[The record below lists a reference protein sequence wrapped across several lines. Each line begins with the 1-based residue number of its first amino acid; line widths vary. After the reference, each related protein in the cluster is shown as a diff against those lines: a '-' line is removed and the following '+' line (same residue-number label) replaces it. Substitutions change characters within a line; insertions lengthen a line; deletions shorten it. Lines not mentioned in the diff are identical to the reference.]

1 MKYILK
7 GAALAGMI
15 AFLAGSSVLGV
26 RAGESEDKL
35 MHPGYVFV
43 EGTSINGVDVSGMTE
58 EEALSLVR
66 EQVDSALNASLTLK
80 GKEEDQTVSLKAS
93 ELGIVWS
100 NPEIIDEAGAAGYG
114 GNILSRYKNRKD
126 AAREGRDF
134 NVEYSFDREK
144 IASLIKE
151 KCSSFNREPE
161 NGKLEFKDGALKYV
175 AGRNGTKLLVDESA
189 DAVSDFIN
197 GRWDMKDAQIDLKMD
212 SLAYKGTE
220 EELGQCTSVLGTYT
234 TYYYTSTWGRRENIA
249 TATGKICGT
258 ILKPGEEFSTL
269 DTVCPFSFENG
280 YQIASAYA
288 NNKVVES
295 LGGGA
300 CQVSTTLYNAVLR
313 AELKISERHNHSMT
327 VSYVQPSED
336 ACITS
341 SGGLDFKFVNDTDYP
356 VYIYGKAENGEV
368 TMTIYGKEDRPENR
382 DVEYQA
388 QILSKTPSWTKHEKD
403 KTLKK
408 GKTRTEYGYTG
419 YTAQLVKIVKEGGKE
434 VSRDIV
440 NKSSYAATPTIIYEG
455 TKK

>member
-1 MKYILK
+1 
-7 GAALAGMI
+7 MI
-15 AFLAGSSVLGV
+15 AFLSGAFSVG
-26 RAGESEDKL
+26 AMAAENGEGL
-35 MHPGYVFV
+35 LHPGYVLV
-43 EGTSINGVDVSGMTE
+43 EGITIGGRDVSGMTE
-58 EEALSLVR
+58 EEVLSLVR
-66 EQVDSALNASLTLK
+66 DQVDSAMNATLTLK
-80 GKEEDQTVSLKAS
+80 GREEDQSVSLKAS
-93 ELGIVWS
+93 ELGIVWN
-100 NPEIIDEAGAAGYG
+100 NPEMIDEAGAAGYG

-126 AAREGRDF
+126 LEKDGRDF
-134 NVEYSFDREK
+134 TVEYSFDREK
-144 IASLIKE
+144 TASLIKE
-151 KCSSFNREPE
+151 KCSSFNREPV
-161 NGKLEFKDGALKYV
+161 NGKLEFKDGDLKYV
-175 AGRNGTKLLVDESA
+175 AGKDGTKLLVEESA
-189 DAVSDFIN
+189 DAVSDYIN

-234 TYYYTSTWGRRENIA
+234 THYYSSTWGRRENIA
-249 TATGKICGT
+249 TATKKINGT
-258 ILKPGEEFSTL
+258 ILFPGDEFSTL
-269 DTVCPFSFENG
+269 DTVCPFTIENG

-313 AELKISERHNHSMT
+313 AELEISERHNHSMT

-341 SGGLDFKFVNDTDYP
+341 SGGLDFRFVNDTDYP

-368 TMTIYGKEDRPENR
+368 TMTIYGKEERPENR

>member
-7 GAALAGMI
+7 GAVLAGAVI
-15 AFLAGSSVLGV
+15 SLAGFALG
-26 RAGESEDKL
+26 AQAAENNKEL
-35 MHPGYVFV
+35 MHPGYVIMG
-43 EGTSINGVDVSGMTE
+43 GTSINGTDVSGMTE
-58 EEALSLVR
+58 EEAFSLVK

-80 GKEEDQTVSLKAS
+80 GMGEDQSVSFKAS
-93 ELGIVWS
+93 ELGIAWS
-100 NPEIIDEAGAAGYG
+100 NPEIIDEAGSFGHG
-114 GNILSRYKNRKD
+114 GNILSRYRSRKD
-126 AAREGRDF
+126 LEKEGKDYT
-134 NVEYSFDREK
+134 VEYSFDKEK
-144 IASLIKE
+144 IRDIIRDKCASFDRK
-151 KCSSFNREPE
+151 PVD
-161 NGKLEFKDGALKYV
+161 GKLEFKDGSLVYV
-175 AGRNGTKLLVDESA
+175 PGKEGLKLLVDESA
-189 DAVSDFIN
+189 DAVSEYIN
-197 GRWDMKDAQIDLKMD
+197 TDWDRNDAQIDLKMET
-212 SLAYKGTE
+212 LAYEGTE

-258 ILKPGEEFSTL
+258 ILYPGEEFSTL
-269 DTVCPFSFENG
+269 DTVCPFTFENG
-280 YQIASAYA
+280 YQVASAYA

-313 AELKISERHNHSMT
+313 AELEISERHNHSMT

-341 SGGLDFKFVNDTDYP
+341 SGGLDFKFVNDSDYP
-356 VYIYGKAENGEV
+356 VYIYGKAENGEI
-368 TMTIYGKEDRPENR
+368 TMTIYGKEERPENR

-388 QILSKTPSWTKHEKD
+388 QILSRTSSWTKHEKD
-403 KTLKK
+403 NTLKK

-419 YTAQLVKIVKEGGKE
+419 YTAQLVKVVKEDGKE